1 MKKYEAVII
10 LNPNLSTKVDVFKKD
25 FEKLLSDNS
34 FKIIKTEDVGR
45 RQLAY
50 SITNHNKGH
59 YILFNLEG
67 DPSKLLELET
77 KIKYNESIIRH
88 LFLVVK
94 EHNGEDS
101 SLFIESKNKK
111 PEPVE
116 EVAKKEEKAAVQEE
130 VVETKKEEPSL
141 ETEEGKNSM
150 SKYELPS
157 KFDHKDTDVLKQ
169 FITETGKIIPA
180 RVTGISA
187 SNQRKVTK
195 SIKIARFLALLPYTD
210 MHQ

>member
-10 LNPNLSTKVDVFKKD
+10 LNPNLSTKVDEFKKD
-25 FEKLLSDNS
+25 FEKLLTDNS
-34 FKIIKTEDVGR
+34 FKIVKTEDVGR

-50 SITNHNKGH
+50 SIANHNKGH
-59 YILFNLEG
+59 YLLFNLEG
-67 DPSKLLELET
+67 DPSKLLEIET

-116 EVAKKEEKAAVQEE
+116 VEEKKVVEK
-130 VVETKKEEPSL
+130 VETKPSEEDIEKKEDEESL
-141 ETEEGKNSM
+141 KEGDDN
-150 SKYELPS
+150 E
-157 KFDHKDTDVLKQ
+157 
-169 FITETGKIIPA
+169 
-180 RVTGISA
+180 
-187 SNQRKVTK
+187 
-195 SIKIARFLALLPYTD
+195 
-210 MHQ
+210 